1 MGKQRRKKGNYAE
14 RKNKDGT
21 VSRFSIPT
29 ISGKPKWV
37 KIPNLA
43 EYEGKRGA
51 RRHLEW
57 CRKEYG
63 GDWATETFAQS
74 AAAHLRFIEDGTF
87 GTYRVREQAIRLHLE
102 PHFGRKRI
110 AEIKRAD
117 VQDFIRTKTTTLSAG
132 YVRLNLV
139 ATLRAIL
146 QPYVANDRLP
156 RNAASGSPSFQYP
169 PSSKARKKLNGSI
182 TTKESADGRTLI
194 DGGRALTRGEVAL
207 LLTHSSPQY
216 WTVLL
221 TMVYTGMRL
230 GEVLA
235 MQWEYLTEGY
245 TQSDCIPLSMT
256 LIDAVNYAMSRQ
268 DLPGQRSPS
277 LRSSS
282 RHCAN
287 REQESRRRN

>member
-1 MGKQRRKKGNYAE
+1 M
-14 RKNKDGT
+14 
-21 VSRFSIPT
+21 
-29 ISGKPKWV
+29 
-37 KIPNLA
+37 
-43 EYEGKRGA
+43 
-51 RRHLEW
+51 
-57 CRKEYG
+57 
-63 GDWATETFAQS
+63 
-74 AAAHLRFIEDGTF
+74 
-87 GTYRVREQAIRLHLE
+87 RLHLD

-110 AEIKRAD
+110 AEIKRAE
-117 VQDFIRTKTTTLSAG
+117 VQDFIRAKTATLSAG

-146 QPYVANDRLP
+146 QPYVAGDRLP
-156 RNAASGSPSFQYP
+156 RNAASGSPTFQYP
-169 PSSKARKKLNGSI
+169 PLSKAPKKLHGSI
-182 TTKESADGRTLI
+182 TTKKSSDGRTLV
-194 DGGRALTRGEVAL
+194 DGGRALTRDEVAL

-268 DLPGQRSPS
+268 DPPGQRSPS

-287 REQESRRRN
+287 KGQRSRRRN